1 MNKIYRL
8 IWNPA
13 LHAWVAV
20 GEFAKAKGKKNGIN
34 SATIITGVALL
45 ILSPLN
51 TAHAWMIDSTGQVIN
66 AGSPPT
72 DNNRED
78 NTAIGSAATVSGTAG
93 VAVGEKAT
101 ASGDNGVAI
110 GSNALA
116 SGATGSTAIGSN
128 SRAGSDAVAIG
139 VNASARTM
147 ESVAIGSQSK
157 ANDNKTISIG
167 SSSFTNAE
175 GAIALGNGA
184 GVLSSDTTFYN
195 IAIGYEAGQ
204 SGSNEKNTSIG
215 YRAGQSVSGLHN
227 VALGD
232 EAGSGVSASY
242 TLSLGT
248 KAKANANS
256 AIAIGNGATS
266 DNDFSVALGS
276 NATTAAAVGTPSI
289 TLLGVTRNFAGT
301 TPIGTVSV
309 GNLGAE
315 RTLTNVAAGRISNT
329 STDAINGS
337 QLYAVNDAV
346 TQLNETAVQYNYTL
360 DPNTGDRTPD
370 YSSITLNGGTGGT
383 TITNVAAGVN
393 DSDAVNFGQLT
404 DAINNITINPTSNIK
419 YFHANSSGSDSVASG
434 TDSVAVGPDAH
445 SNANNS
451 MALGN
456 GAVANHEGSV
466 ALGAGSVTDTTK
478 PQGTTG
484 VDIRGDHY
492 DFAGTAPTSTVSVG
506 AAGMERTVSN
516 VAAGQISAT
525 STDAINGS
533 QLYATNLA
541 IENINA
547 SMANIG
553 QDSMFQVNNTSNL
566 PKPVPTGKD
575 AIAGGAGASA
585 TAENSM
591 AIGTQAQ
598 SSHTNAVAIGANSVT
613 DRDNS
618 VSVGASG
625 NERQITNVAAGTQ
638 ATDAVNV
645 SQLQQSIGNT
655 YQYTNGK
662 FNELKNMIDDQNDK
676 LSAGIAGAMA
686 MASLPQPWAPGASI
700 VGMGGGTYQGESA
713 ISLGVSTISDNGRWV
728 SKLSGSTN
736 SQGDVGAAIGLGYQW

>member
-8 IWNPA
+8 IWNPV
-13 LHAWVAV
+13 LRAWIAV

-34 SATIITGVALL
+34 SVTIITGAALL
-45 ILSPLN
+45 TFSPLN
-51 TAHAWMIDSTGQVIN
+51 TAHAWMIDIATGQVVN
-66 AGSPPT
+66 ASIQADDTG
-72 DNNRED
+72 DNT
-78 NTAIGSAATVSGTAG
+78 NTAIGNNAKAVGSTDGYATAVGADTQTGDKS
-93 VAVGEKAT
+93 VAVGGKSSAGFAEAVSVGYQST
-101 ASGDNGVAI
+101 AYGNYAI
-110 GSNALA
+110 
-116 SGATGSTAIGSN
+116 AIGSN
-128 SRAGSDAVAIG
+128 SYAVSEGTIAIG
-139 VNASARTM
+139 NHAGTS
-147 ESVAIGSQSK
+147 
-157 ANDNKTISIG
+157 SINNLM
-167 SSSFTNAE
+167 TN
-175 GAIALGNGA
+175 L
-184 GVLSSDTTFYN
+184 DN
-195 IAIGYEAGQ
+195 IAIGHNAGNEVT
-204 SGSNEKNTSIG
+204 GSSNIALGKSAGSKITATNTLALGTNATANENN
-215 YRAGQSVSGLHN
+215 A
-227 VALGD
+227 VALG
-232 EAGSGVSASY
+232 
-242 TLSLGT
+242 
-248 KAKANANS
+248 ANS
-256 AIAIGNGATS
+256 VTAT
-266 DNDFSVALGS
+266 
-276 NATTAAAVGTPSI
+276 AVNTSAI
-289 TLLGVTRNFAGT
+289 TLLGVTYQFAGT
-301 TPIGTVSV
+301 DAQSTVSV
-309 GNLGAE
+309 GNSGTRGV
-315 RTLTNVAAGRISNT
+315 RTLTNVAAGRISST

-337 QLYAVNDAV
+337 QLFAVGDAV

-466 ALGAGSVTDTTK
+466 ALGAGSVTDTTN